1 MALSK
6 QSIRKGTNILV
17 NGEQISKE
25 ELITISELWD
35 DRQENFFRK
44 MMKQGGKFSIN
55 KVPYEI
61 SIEQDG
67 KLRSDGTRESSP
79 IKIPGEDSRF

>member
-6 QSIRKGTNILV
+6 QSIRKGTIILV
-17 NGEQISKE
+17 DGEQIPKE
-25 ELITISELWD
+25 ELIMISELWD

-55 KVPYEI
+55 KVPFEI
-61 SIEQDG
+61 TIEQDG
-67 KLRSDGTRESSP
+67 KLRSDGTREKAP
-79 IKIPGEDSRF
+79 IVVPGEDSRF

>member
-6 QSIRKGTNILV
+6 QSIRKGTIILV
-17 NGEQISKE
+17 DGEQIPKE
-25 ELITISELWD
+25 ELIMISELWD

-55 KVPYEI
+55 KVPFEI
-61 SIEQDG
+61 IIEQDG
-67 KLRSDGTRESSP
+67 KLRSDGTREKAP
-79 IKIPGEDSRF
+79 IVVPGEDSRF

>member
-6 QSIRKGTNILV
+6 QSIRKGMNILV
-17 NGEQISKE
+17 DGKEIPKE
-25 ELITISELWD
+25 ELIMISELWD

-67 KLRSDGTRESSP
+67 KLRSDGTKESAP
-79 IKIPGEDSRF
+79 IKVPGEDSRF